1 MSISISISVSISI
14 SISIYYP
21 HIIPLTSPHLLLTSW
36 FKRVDRGSGVRR
48 RFRSCRTGAMKAR
61 RRSPR
66 IPRTPR
72 RKAPGE
78 HSAADVGIFDV
89 ITYIYIYLSI
99 YRSIHPSIYLS
110 IYYIYIIYILYL
122 YYIYIISIY
131 LSVYLRSR

>member
-1 MSISISISVSISI
+1 MSISISISVSI

-61 RRSPR
+61 RRIPR

-99 YRSIHPSIYLS
+99 HLSIYLS
-110 IYYIYIIYILYL
+110 ITSITSILYI
-122 YYIYIISIY
+122 YYIYIISISY

>member
-1 MSISISISVSISI
+1 MSISISISVSI

-61 RRSPR
+61 RRIPR

-89 ITYIYIYLSI
+89 ITYIYISI
-99 YRSIHPSIYLS
+99 YPSINLSIYLS
-110 IYYIYIIYILYL
+110 ITSILYI
-122 YYIYIISIY
+122 YYIYIISILYLYHIY
-131 LSVYLRSR
+131 LSIYLRSR